1 MQQQLK
7 LAGIMMERVI
17 YLVTSD
23 FSAVNYSTLKI
34 VVVKNILSELC
45 NSWKNIN
52 YLFSL
57 RVTLY
62 LQTHFFFDHLYWISI
77 WWHFRMMLKLGHPSD
92 SERQVVL
99 VLRR

>member
-45 NSWKNIN
+45 NS
-52 YLFSL
+52 
-57 RVTLY
+57 
-62 LQTHFFFDHLYWISI
+62 
-77 WWHFRMMLKLGHPSD
+77 
-92 SERQVVL
+92 
-99 VLRR
+99 